1 MHSLSQTN
9 HTPYLLT
16 SQSNHP
22 QLTTPLWTFFFSL
35 LFSKRG
41 EGAGALPDLDYFA
54 QLETTYLLT
63 RFFPMLLSFPKLLD
77 PFIALPCLGFYRETP
92 EHMLPAG
99 VQEESELTF
108 VKKALWRCWERDCPS
123 WLFEA
128 LKLLPVI
135 ELILVISL
143 WRADGSFALFFFQ
156 PRLPLV

>member
-1 MHSLSQTN
+1 MVTRRINSPNDHIQHPTGSSAYIRYPQALTARLLPPPSPLTNTLPYYRQQYSTRPGPLRHS
-9 HTPYLLT
+9 HTRPCP
-16 SQSNHP
+16 H
-22 QLTTPLWTFFFSL
+22 FFFSL

-99 VQEESELTF
+99 VQEKSELTF
-108 VKKALWRCWERDCPS
+108 VKKAL
-123 WLFEA
+123 
-128 LKLLPVI
+128 
-135 ELILVISL
+135 
-143 WRADGSFALFFFQ
+143 
-156 PRLPLV
+156 